1 MSQVGRKG
9 VRYPSPHPPHS
20 PGPGTFE
27 GVAGF
32 RIGRGGRDDRAP
44 QARPQHPPNNGQQG
58 PSYGPQGP
66 TYGQG
71 APSYGQGGPSYGYPP
86 QPSYPQQRP
95 YGAPGG
101 GPGGGRQD
109 GGRGGSEE
117 PEYFG
122 GGYPQGPGQGQGHG
136 PGQGP
141 GHGQPQGAPYD
152 PYAANNPG
160 HTQAFSVDDHQ
171 QYNPGGTYH
180 AGSAPAG
187 PVGPRL
193 PWKELLKGIVT
204 APNQT
209 FLVMRDYT
217 MWVPAL
223 IVTFLYG
230 LLAVFGFDGARKDA
244 IDATLANAIPIVLT
258 TAVAMVLSSF
268 VLGVVT
274 HTLARQLGGDGA
286 WQPTVGLSMLIM
298 SLTDAPR
305 LIVAMFLGG
314 DAPFVQVLG
323 WATWVAAGVLLTLMV
338 SKSHDLLW
346 PKALGA
352 SAIQLV
358 ALLSIVK
365 LGTF

>member
-1 MSQVGRKG
+1 MSQLGRKG
-9 VRYPSPHPPHS
+9 SPEWPGPARHS

-32 RIGRGGRDDRAP
+32 RIGRGRDNGAP
-44 QARPQHPPNNGQQG
+44 HSRPQRPPYGQQA
-58 PSYGPQGP
+58 PQGP
-66 TYGQG
+66 PYGGQA
-71 APSYGQGGPSYGYPP
+71 APR
-86 QPSYPQQRP
+86 QPYPQQP
-95 YGAPGG
+95 YGGG
-101 GPGGGRQD
+101 GPGP
-109 GGRGGSEE
+109 GGSPWPQAHGGGHGE

-122 GGYPQGPGQGQGHG
+122 DGGHHPGQPGGQ
-136 PGQGP
+136 
-141 GHGQPQGAPYD
+141 APYD

-160 HTQAFSVDDHQ
+160 HTQAFTVDDP
-171 QYNPGGTYH
+171 YNQGDTYR
-180 AGSAPAG
+180 AGSAPAPG

-193 PWKELLKGIVT
+193 HWKDLLRGVVL

-209 FLVMRDYT
+209 FLQMRDYA
-217 MWVPAL
+217 MWAPAL

-230 LLAVFGFDGARKDA
+230 LLAVFGFDGAREEA
-244 IDATLANAIPIVLT
+244 INATLSNAVPIVLT
-258 TAVAMVLSSF
+258 TAVAMVLSAF

-298 SLTDAPR
+298 SITDAPR
-305 LIVAMFLGG
+305 LIVALFAGG
-314 DAPFVQVLG
+314 DAPFVQILG
-323 WATWVAAGVLLTLMV
+323 WATWIAAGALLTLMV
-338 SKSHDLLW
+338 SRSHDLPW

-352 SAIQLV
+352 SAIQLI